1 MSKQGLGQCCSTLRE
16 RDIWNKLLVKVTE
29 VQFHKDKGV
38 PKSVS
43 GRED

>member
-1 MSKQGLGQCCSTLRE
+1 MSKQGLGQGCCTLKE
-16 RDIWNKLLVKVTE
+16 RDIWNKLLVKVAE
-29 VQFHKDKGV
+29 VRSHRDKGV

>member
-1 MSKQGLGQCCSTLRE
+1 MSKQGLGQSCFTLRE
-16 RDIWNKLLVKVTE
+16 GDIWNKLLVKVTE
-29 VQFHKDKGV
+29 VQPHRDKGI

>member
-1 MSKQGLGQCCSTLRE
+1 MNKQGLEQDCFTLRE

-29 VQFHKDKGV
+29 VQSHRDKGI